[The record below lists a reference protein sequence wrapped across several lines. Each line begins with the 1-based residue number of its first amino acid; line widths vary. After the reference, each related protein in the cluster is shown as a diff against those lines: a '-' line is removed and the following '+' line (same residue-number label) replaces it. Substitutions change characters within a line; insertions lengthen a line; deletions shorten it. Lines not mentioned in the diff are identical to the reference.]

1 MKKLVLMTIA
11 AAMIMMISSMAVAQ
25 AGNTASGTLTVTA
38 TVTSSI
44 NLVFNSDA
52 AGVPLSSGAGTN
64 AATLAF
70 GNVSAFG
77 PVAGNVTRSVVP
89 GTSFTVSTPVDVL
102 VTKSNSTSA
111 NYTLKAQLG
120 AADATNTW
128 QVAGNTIT
136 NASATTISATGTY
149 GSNAAEAIA
158 ITVPFTTASGTA
170 ISNTINFTATSN

>member
-1 MKKLVLMTIA
+1 MKKLVLLTIT
-11 AAMIMMISSMAVAQ
+11 AAMMLMMSSMAVAQ

-38 TVTSSI
+38 TVNSSI

-52 AGVPLSSGAGTN
+52 AGVALSSGAGTN
-64 AATLAF
+64 TATLAF

-77 PVAGNVTRSVVP
+77 PVAAGVTRTVVP

-102 VTKSNSTSA
+102 VSKANSSSA

-120 AADATNTW
+120 AADAVDTW

-136 NASATTISATGTY
+136 NAAATTITATGAY
-149 GSNAAEAIA
+149 GSNASNAIA
-158 ITVPFTTASGTA
+158 ITVPLTVASGTA

>member
-1 MKKLVLMTIA
+1 MTKLKFLIFTT
-11 AAMIMMISSMAVAQ
+11 AMIVMISSMSMAQ

-38 TVTSSI
+38 TVNSSI

-52 AGVPLSSGAGTN
+52 AGVALSSGAGTN
-64 AATLAF
+64 SATLAF

-77 PVAGNVTRSVVP
+77 AVSAGITRTVVA
-89 GTSFTVSTPVDVL
+89 GTSFTVSTPADVL
-102 VTKSNSTSA
+102 VSKANSSSA

-120 AADATNTW
+120 SADATNTW

-136 NASATTISATGTY
+136 NAAATTITATGAY
-149 GSNAAEAIA
+149 GSNASNAIA
-158 ITVPFTTASGTA
+158 ITVPFTTASGTN

>member
-1 MKKLVLMTIA
+1 MKKVTLIVLTTAMFAMIST
-11 AAMIMMISSMAVAQ
+11 AAMAQ

-38 TVTSSI
+38 TVNSSI

-52 AGVPLSSGAGTN
+52 AGVALSSGAGTN
-64 AATLAF
+64 TATLAF

-77 PVAGNVTRSVVP
+77 AVSAGVTRSVVP

-102 VTKSNSTSA
+102 VSKANSSSA

-120 AADATNTW
+120 SADATNTW

-136 NASATTISATGTY
+136 NASATTITATGAY

-158 ITVPFTTASGTA
+158 ITVPFTTASGTN